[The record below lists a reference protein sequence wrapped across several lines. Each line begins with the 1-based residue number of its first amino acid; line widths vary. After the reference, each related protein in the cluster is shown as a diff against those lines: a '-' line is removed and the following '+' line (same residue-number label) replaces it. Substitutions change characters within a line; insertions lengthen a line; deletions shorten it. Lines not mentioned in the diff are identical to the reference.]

1 MSAAPADASFMHLPK
16 RLSAPGTIGLVA
28 PSGHIVDPE
37 ILDAA
42 IARLNQR
49 GWRIKEGAN
58 VRKKWKYFSA
68 TDAERATELQ
78 QMALDPEVDVIMGAR
93 GGYGLSRIL
102 GMLDYT
108 ALAASRKAFVG
119 FSDFTALSLAMLT
132 RAGYVTFSG
141 PMARVDF
148 GHEDVNPLMESNFWP
163 LLSKASHETPLI
175 ESKHD
180 YPEQEIDGIVWGTNL
195 SLVAHLVGTPYF
207 PNLHNGILVVED
219 IGEEPYH
226 VERCFMQLKHAGVL
240 EQQRAII
247 LATFNGFD
255 LESDIAKRLTM
266 EDVAETLRKIAPC
279 PVLTGF
285 PFGHAA
291 EKISLP
297 IGAPAR
303 IEIQRKGYKLTFGSY
318 NE

>member
-1 MSAAPADASFMHLPK
+1 MPLPK
-16 RLSAPGTIGLVA
+16 RLSSPGTIGLVA

-58 VRKKWKYFSA
+58 VRRKWKYFSA
-68 TDAERATELQ
+68 PDAERVTELHE
-78 QMALDPEVDVIMGAR
+78 MAFDPEVDVVMGVR

-102 GMLDYT
+102 GMIDYA
-108 ALAASRKAFVG
+108 ALAASRKVFVG
-119 FSDFTALSLAMLT
+119 FSDFTALSLALMA
-132 RAGYVTFSG
+132 RMNYVSFSG

-148 GHEDVNPLMESNFWP
+148 GHDDVSALMEENFWP
-163 LLSKASHETPLI
+163 LLTQEAHDAPLI
-175 ESKHD
+175 ESKHGYD
-180 YPEQEIDGIVWGTNL
+180 AQEIEGVVWGTNL
-195 SLVAHLVGTPYF
+195 SLMCHLVGTPYF
-207 PNLHNGILVVED
+207 PNVHNGILVAED

-226 VERCFMQLKHAGVL
+226 IERCFMQLKHAGIL
-240 EQQRAII
+240 DQQRAII

-255 LESDIAKRLTM
+255 LNSDIAKRLTM

-297 IGAPAR
+297 IGSQAR
-303 IEIQRKGYKLTFGSY
+303 VIITRTGYRLSFSGY
-318 NE
+318 NAD